1 MIRDDSAVLST
12 DEFLIRREEIARI
25 SEETADPAACLAALV
40 RLVQMR
46 LQIDVCSTYLLEPD
60 RSTLVLAATV
70 GLNPRSIGKVRM
82 KLHEGLTGMVA
93 EQMAPVT
100 VDEAA
105 RHRRYKYFPEAG
117 EDLIHSFL
125 GVPLIDRG
133 QLQGVLTVQTVE
145 PRTFT
150 TADIERLVA
159 TARQLAPVISEARQ
173 LEQFITP
180 SQRRLWALARN
191 LWWCWDAETVALFRD
206 LDPVRWRELGHNPIA
221 LLSEMSLDKLEER
234 ANQLVLHS
242 RISYAHRRLE
252 EYLSTTETWAETRA
266 GVLRARPVAYFSAEF
281 GLHES
286 LPIYSGGLG
295 VLAGDHLKSA
305 SDLDV
310 PLVAVGLFYDHG
322 YFRQK
327 LNSEGWQVEDY
338 LQVEHEQLPI
348 APAVDTQGRPIML
361 SIATRTGAIHAKV
374 WQVQVG
380 RIQLLLLDSSVEGN
394 SPEDRQLT
402 SRLYGG
408 DGRVRIRQELLLGVG
423 GLRALRAAGITPG
436 VLHLNEGHS
445 AFALL
450 EEIRWRMQSEGLT
463 FDEASQRVYRYS
475 VFTTHTPVPAGHDRF
490 SAELTEEHLGPVRDE
505 LGISYD
511 QLLGL
516 GRVDPDCNEEPF
528 CMTVLA
534 LKLTRRANAVSSLH
548 GEVSREMWT
557 GLWPARPVDQVP
569 IGHITNGIHVPSW
582 IAPQMQRLYDRHLG
596 RDWQM
601 AIGSPKTWQDVG
613 QISDGELWDIHSSL
627 KARLLD
633 FVRRRAFTQAQVR
646 GESGDVQDHLR
657 RALSPDA
664 LTIGFARRFAT
675 YKRAGLLFEDLDLL
689 DSIVNDPKCP
699 VQFVLAGKAHPR
711 DEPGKGVLQRV
722 FEISRDPR
730 FLGKVIL
737 VEDYDIDVG
746 RHFVQGVDVWLNN
759 PRRPLE
765 ASGTS
770 GQKVVL
776 NGGLNLSILDGWWAE
791 AYDGR
796 NGFAI
801 GLGETHSCV
810 DTHDRRDADALVSV
824 LRNQVVPLFY
834 KRDRDGLPRDWIA
847 RIKRSI
853 RTLGWRFSSDR
864 MVMDYV
870 QKCYVPAASG
880 SHLASPTNPGLR
892 PLLVSLA
899 TGLTLG

>member
-1 MIRDDSAVLST
+1 MNRDDSAVLSP
-12 DEFLIRREEIARI
+12 DSHLIQREEIARI
-25 SEETADPAACLAALV
+25 SEETSDPAACLAALV
-40 RLVQMR
+40 RLVQRR

-60 RSTLVLAATV
+60 RSTLVLAATI
-70 GLNPRSIGKVRM
+70 GLNPSSIGKVRM

-93 EQMAPVT
+93 EQMAPV
-100 VDEAA
+100 VVGEAA
-105 RHRRYKYFPEAG
+105 RHRRYKYFPEAD

-145 PRTFT
+145 PRSFT
-150 TADIERLVA
+150 DADVERLVA
-159 TARQLAPVISEARQ
+159 TAHQLAPVISEARQ
-173 LEQFITP
+173 MEQFITP

-221 LLSEMSLDKLEER
+221 LLSEMSLEKLEER

-252 EYLSTTETWAETRA
+252 EYLSATETWAETRA

-310 PLVAVGLFYDHG
+310 PLVAVGLLYDHG
-322 YFRQK
+322 YFRQR
-327 LNSEGWQVEDY
+327 LNKEGWQVEDY
-338 LQVEHEQLPI
+338 LQVDHELLPI
-348 APAVDTQGRPIML
+348 TPAVDRQGRPIAL
-361 SIATRTGAIHAKV
+361 SIATRSGAIHAKV

-380 RIQLLLLDSSVEGN
+380 RIQLLLLDSNVEGN

-450 EEIRWRMQSEGLT
+450 EEIRWRMQSEGLS
-463 FDEASQRVYRYS
+463 FDDASERVYRYA

-490 SAELTEEHLGPVRDE
+490 SAELIEEHLGPLRDE
-505 LGISYD
+505 LCISYEH
-511 QLLGL
+511 LLSL
-516 GRVDPDCNEEPF
+516 GQEQTDGSGDPF

-534 LKLTRRANAVSSLH
+534 LKLSRRANAVSSLH
-548 GEVSREMWT
+548 GEVSRAMWT
-557 GLWPARPVDQVP
+557 SLWPGRPVDQVP

-582 IAPQMQRLYDRHLG
+582 IAPQMQRLYDRYLG
-596 RDWQM
+596 RDWQS
-601 AIGSPKTWQDVG
+601 AIGAPETWQDVRT
-613 QISDGELWDIHSSL
+613 ISDGELWDVHSSL

-633 FVRRRAFTQAQVR
+633 FVRRRALTQAQVR
-646 GESGDVQDHLR
+646 GESEETQEFLR

-675 YKRAGLLFEDLDLL
+675 YKRAGLLFEDLELL
-689 DSIVNDPKCP
+689 DTIVNDPKCP
-699 VQFVLAGKAHPR
+699 VQFVMAGKAHPR
-711 DEPGKGVLQRV
+711 DEPGKRVVQRV

-730 FLGKVIL
+730 FIGKVVLI
-737 VEDYDIDVG
+737 EDYDIDVG

-776 NGGLNLSILDGWWAE
+776 NGALNLSILDGWWAE

-801 GLGETHSCV
+801 GLGETH
-810 DTHDRRDADALVSV
+810 TNEELHDRRDSAALIEV
-824 LRNQVVPLFY
+824 LQRQVVPLFY
-834 KRDRDGLPRDWIA
+834 KRDRDGLPRDWIG
-847 RIKRSI
+847 RVKRSI

-880 SHLASPTNPGLR
+880 LSSDMSYT
-892 PLLVSLA
+892 
-899 TGLTLG
+899 